1 VGALRYFMTDEQ
13 IRKLSTQRL
22 LKIFRM
28 LRKSILSREPERN
41 PDWDDEQEELELD
54 RLKAELDTR
63 EHVPRKQRR
72 MV

>member
-1 VGALRYFMTDEQ
+1 MTDEQ

-22 LKIFRM
+22 LKIFRII
-28 LRKSILSREPERN
+28 RKNILSREPERN
-41 PDWDDEQEELELD
+41 PDWFYDDEQEELLLD

-72 MV
+72 KAGAR